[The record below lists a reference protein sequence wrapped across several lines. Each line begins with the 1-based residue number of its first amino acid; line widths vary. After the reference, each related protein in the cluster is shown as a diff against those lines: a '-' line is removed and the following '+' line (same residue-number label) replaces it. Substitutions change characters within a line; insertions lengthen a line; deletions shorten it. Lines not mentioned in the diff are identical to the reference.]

1 MTLRFSR
8 IHELVNT
15 LSALEPETDGDVLHE
30 GLEAVTRLIGPM
42 MPHLA
47 EELWKMLG
55 HEKLVAESDWPAF
68 DASLLVQE
76 TVKIAVQVR
85 GKMRG
90 TIEIANDA
98 DQAVAEAAAI
108 ALPTVTAALDGDEIK
123 KIIYV
128 PNRIINVIH

>member
-1 MTLRFSR
+1 
-8 IHELVNT
+8 
-15 LSALEPETDGDVLHE
+15 
-30 GLEAVTRLIGPM
+30 
-42 MPHLA
+42 
-47 EELWKMLG
+47 
-55 HEKLVAESDWPAF
+55 
-68 DASLLVQE
+68 
-76 TVKIAVQVR
+76 
-85 GKMRG
+85 MRG